1 MAADIGLIRAAFQQT
16 AGDRRY
22 LGAGDGVL
30 RLEGSIRIAG
40 DPAAGSCKV
49 DIFDCPVGV
58 RHVGE
63 ALAALSQLFKAAGNG
78 GELSAG
84 HRSVGTEAAVRISG
98 DDAELLHIA
107 DVVGRP
113 AVLRHI
119 VEGAGI
125 GLIRLDLLGQQ
136 AGEHGGHL
144 GAGHVALRSEGTF
157 GVAYQKGGVVA
168 PVQLRRPAVDEG
180 HRRIGLAIHRDAG
193 TADGQLISLVRGYI
207 ILRSSLFQ
215 QRIGAAADLGEA
227 HDAAGVRGGLIGLPS
242 PAVLQHEGCAGK
254 GLAQSVGLVY
264 RDGRAAGA
272 AATTAGA
279 AGVGVGEGHLVRRRP
294 VIHII
299 DTVVAF
305 LPLCGV
311 DDKAVVRVRLRLRIS
326 GQIIDQRRIYIYDI
340 AALRIGS
347 FRQDV
352 PYRVVIRPV
361 GGTGVLFP
369 DIEALADQ
377 ITHLIRRAGNDQF
390 AIVIARAVGGD
401 SCRIKFLRVLL
412 HDFDADIED
421 LQLEVL
427 LSGSGAAA

>member
-1 MAADIGLIRAAFQQT
+1 M
-16 AGDRRY
+16 
-22 LGAGDGVL
+22 L
-30 RLEGSIRIAG
+30 RLKGSVLIAG

-63 ALAALSQLFKAAGNG
+63 ARAALRQLFKAAGNG

-84 HRSVGTEAAVRISG
+84 HRSVGTEAAVLISG

-144 GAGHVALRSEGTF
+144 GAGHVALRSEGAV
-157 GVAYQKGGVVA
+157 GVANQKGVVVA
-168 PVQLRRPAVDEG
+168 PVQLRRPAVNEG

-193 TADGQLISLVRGYI
+193 TADGQLISLVRDHI
-207 ILRSSLFQ
+207 ILRRSLFQ
-215 QRIGAAADLGEA
+215 QRIGAAVDLGEA

-272 AATTAGA
+272 VATAAGA
-279 AGVGVGEGHLVRRRP
+279 VGVGVDEGHLVRRRLG
-294 VIHII
+294 IRIM

-311 DDKAVVRVRLRLRIS
+311 DDKAVFIRVRLRLRIS
-326 GQIIDQRRIYIYDI
+326 RQIIDKRRIYIYDI

-347 FRQDV
+347 LRQDV

-361 GGTGVLFP
+361 GGSGVLFP
-369 DIEALADQ
+369 DIEALADKRF
-377 ITHLIRRAGNDQF
+377 HLIRRAGDDQS

-412 HDFDADIED
+412 HASDADIED
-421 LQLEVL
+421 LQLEGL
-427 LSGSGAAA
+427 PSGIGASAQLHCSNEKLCGDAVEGSSYRVSLYV